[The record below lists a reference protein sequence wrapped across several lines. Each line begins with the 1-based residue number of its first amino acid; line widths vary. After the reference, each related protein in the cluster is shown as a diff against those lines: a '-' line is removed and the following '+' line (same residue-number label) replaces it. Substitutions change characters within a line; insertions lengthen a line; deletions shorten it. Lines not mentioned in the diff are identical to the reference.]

1 MRNYLVIANQT
12 VVSDTVVEK
21 VRDLMEVG
29 QSRFHIVVPATR
41 VQEGLTWTEGAAQA
55 LARRRLELAM
65 VRFGQ
70 MQVHVTGAVGD
81 ENPVLAALDAV
92 RERQFD
98 ELLLC
103 TLPSGVSGWLK
114 QDLPARLRRR
124 ISIPVTHL
132 PIPRLAPVER
142 MRRLELLRDERQEGA
157 A

>member
-12 VVSDTVVEK
+12 VVSETVVDK
-21 VRDLMEVG
+21 VRDLT
-29 QSRFHIVVPATR
+29 QSMAARFHIVVPATR
-41 VQEGLTWTEGAAQA
+41 VQEGLTWTEGAARA

-70 MQVHVTGAVGD
+70 MQVHVTGEVGD
-81 ENPVLAALDAV
+81 ENPVLAAMDAL
-92 RERQFD
+92 RERQID
-98 ELLLC
+98 EVLLC

-114 QDLPARLRRR
+114 QDLPNRLRRR
-124 ISIPVTHL
+124 ISLPVTHL

-142 MRRLELLRDERQEGA
+142 LRLVDTRLREEGA

>member
-1 MRNYLVIANQT
+1 M
-12 VVSDTVVEK
+12 
-21 VRDLMEVG
+21 
-29 QSRFHIVVPATR
+29 PATR
-41 VQEGLTWTEGAAQA
+41 VQEGLTWTEGAARA

-81 ENPVLAALDAV
+81 ENPVLATLDAA
-92 RERQFD
+92 RQRQFD
-98 ELLLC
+98 EIILC

-114 QDLPARLRRR
+114 QDLPNRLRRR
-124 ISIPVTHL
+124 VSVPVTHL

-142 MRRLELLRDERQEGA
+142 MRRLELVRDERQEGA